1 MKFPKSQLDQKLRK
15 WWQRKVASPLRRKVP
30 DPRKDGGT
38 VFDIQPEVSSQE
50 VVQILVE
57 VEQVLGFKLDTSRI
71 IKRGGYQN
79 VDEFVTHVLPQ
90 LQTRFLNHH
99 TVPPRTPKPV
109 EGVIVHAR

>member
-1 MKFPKSQLDQKLRK
+1 MKFPKSQLEQKLRK
-15 WWQRKVASPLRRKVP
+15 WWQRKISSPLRRRVP
-30 DPRKDGGT
+30 DPRKTGGT
-38 VFDIQPEVSSQE
+38 VFDIQPTVSSQE

-57 VEQVLGFKLDTSRI
+57 IERILGFKLDTSRI

-90 LQTRFLNHH
+90 LQTRFLKHY
-99 TVPPRTPKPV
+99 TVPQRPPKPV